1 MQLRRPNAAVILALG
16 TLLGC
21 AAPSTLPPGVT
32 PEDIRAEQRKQRV
45 LVLEQTYDQQIRLDS
60 LAYPLLGAATAFCG
74 EVAMPWAGFRTLHAR
89 AFPEEWRDAARATY
103 GLSDTLQVF
112 SVTPGGPAER
122 AGLRRGDRLLRVGD
136 YEPGIGQS
144 GSLQLLR
151 WLRRNLPASD
161 TLAVRYE
168 REGRVRTADVALDT
182 VCPYET
188 VVVPSMAINASADGG
203 AVYVTTAMMRFA
215 EDHELEA
222 IVAHELAH
230 NAMGHVQASMRNA
243 ALAGLFGLIGD
254 VAVLLAGDTLPDQSY
269 TGYFMEKG
277 ARAFSKDFEREA
289 DYVGLYIL
297 ARAGRDLDGAP
308 DIFRAFALAEPESI
322 DFAVTHPSPAERF
335 LLMEAAIREIRE
347 KQAAGEPLEPER
359 KGGGDP

>member
-1 MQLRRPNAAVILALG
+1 MPLRHSTVTAFLALG
-16 TLLGC
+16 TVLAC
-21 AAPSTLPPGVT
+21 AMPSTLPPGVT

-60 LAYPLLGAATAFCG
+60 LAYPLLRAATAFCG
-74 EVAMPWAGFRTLHAR
+74 DQAMPWPGFRTLHAR

-103 GLSDTLQVF
+103 GLGDTLAVF
-112 SVTPGGPAER
+112 SVTPGGPADR
-122 AGLRRGDRLLRVGD
+122 AGLRRGDRLLRVG
-136 YEPGIGQS
+136 EHVPGLGQA
-144 GSLQLLR
+144 GTRNLMR
-151 WLRRNLPASD
+151 WLVERLPDSD

-168 REGRVRTADVALDT
+168 RVGRAATASMALDT

-188 VVVPSMAINASADGG
+188 VVVPSMAINAFADGG

-215 EDHELEA
+215 DDNELEA

-230 NAMGHVQASMRNA
+230 NAEGHIQASMRNA

-254 VAVLLAGDTLPDQSY
+254 VAVLLAGDTLPDESY
-269 TGYFMEKG
+269 TGYFMEQG

-297 ARAGRDLDGAP
+297 ARAGRDLHGAP

-322 DFAVTHPSPAERF
+322 DYTGTHPAPAERF
-335 LLMEAAIREIRE
+335 LLMEAAIREIRA

-359 KGGGDP
+359 KGGAEP